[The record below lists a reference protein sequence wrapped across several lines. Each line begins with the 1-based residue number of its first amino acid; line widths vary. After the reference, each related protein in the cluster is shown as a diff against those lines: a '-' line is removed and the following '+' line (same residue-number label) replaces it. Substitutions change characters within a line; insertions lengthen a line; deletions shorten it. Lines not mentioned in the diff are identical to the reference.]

1 MSRRVHRKEGRS
13 TNILL
18 NRFIMCGERR
28 EWTFGHSDQNCI
40 FGSVCSGGEREGGGE
55 GGRGGREEGRVR
67 KEGGMNVL
75 YGSEGMYNT

>member
-40 FGSVCSGGEREGGGE
+40 FGSVCSGGKGKGEGREGE
-55 GGRGGREEGRVR
+55 EGGREEGRV
-67 KEGGMNVL
+67 GGRDECTVWQ
-75 YGSEGMYNT
+75 